1 MLLRAHRLVPGVEYF
16 QMSRVRMRLMEEMA
30 RLFERVDV
38 YVAPFLTP
46 SGNANLRATNATGHP
61 GVAVPTGFNAKG
73 TPTSIHFVG
82 KLYGEAELLAL
93 AKAYQ
98 DATDHHLRHPKLGN

>member
-1 MLLRAHRLVPGVEYF
+1 
-16 QMSRVRMRLMEEMA
+16 MEGMA
-30 RLFERVDV
+30 RLFEDLDA

-46 SGNANLRATNATGHP
+46 SGDRNLRATNATGHP

-73 TPTSIHFVG
+73 MPTSMHLVG

-93 AKAYQ
+93 AKAFQ
-98 DATDHHLRHPKLGN
+98 DRTEHHHRYPDLD